1 MQLTDYIPTIN
12 TLRNVI
18 DIALVF
24 IIVYVVLKLLR
35 GTRAVPT
42 VVGMVILA
50 LLYWLAVAQELSTL
64 EFVLRYAVG
73 FIGIAIIVLF
83 QSEIRQALIY
93 FANRLRFP
101 ILKRQRGQFGGSVY
115 DEIVLAVTTLAS
127 EKTGALIVIERNIG
141 LRNFIDAG
149 VQLDA
154 RLSYDLLVTIFNPST
169 PLHDGAVVIQNE
181 RLAAASVFL
190 PLTKNP
196 EISRELGTRHRAA
209 IGITEGSDAISLVV
223 SEETGLITYVEA
235 GEVRRNIETT
245 QLRKLLL
252 DAMEI
257 PLIEPPRNAQSDEGG
272 GDRELRIENG
282 ELRMENCKAKI
293 SPPASPSNLDSS
305 LMSSEGK
312 HRIAQL
318 AMLHDVPSQLDPVLL
333 ILNSQFSILN

>member
-1 MQLTDYIPTIN
+1 MNFSDYITMN
-12 TLRNVI
+12 ALRDFI

-24 IIVYVVLKLLR
+24 VIVYVVLKLLR

-42 VVGMVILA
+42 VIGLVLLGV
-50 LLYWLAVAQELSTL
+50 LYWVASTQELPTL
-64 EFVLRYAVG
+64 EFVLRYAVVYLG
-73 FIGIAIIVLF
+73 FAIIVLF
-83 QSEIRQALIY
+83 QSEIRQALMY

-127 EKTGALIVIERNIG
+127 EKTGALVVIERNIG

-196 EISRELGTRHRAA
+196 EVSRELGTRHRAA
-209 IGITEGSDAISLVV
+209 IGITEGTDAISIVV
-223 SEETGLITYVEA
+223 SEETGLITFVQGNNIIRNTDTA
-235 GEVRRNIETT
+235 TLRR
-245 QLRKLLL
+245 LLL
-252 DAMEI
+252 EAMEI
-257 PLIEPPRNAQSDEGG
+257 PMVEAKREP
-272 GDRELRIENG
+272 
-282 ELRMENCKAKI
+282 AKT
-293 SPPASPSNLDSS
+293 
-305 LMSSEGK
+305 MKESETEITIG
-312 HRIAQL
+312 
-318 AMLHDVPSQLDPVLL
+318 
-333 ILNSQFSILN
+333 

>member
-1 MQLTDYIPTIN
+1 MN
-12 TLRNVI
+12 ALRDFI

-24 IIVYVVLKLLR
+24 VIVYVVLKLLR

-42 VVGMVILA
+42 VIGLVLLGV
-50 LLYWLAVAQELSTL
+50 LYWVASTQELATL
-64 EFVLRYAVG
+64 EFVLRYAVVYIG
-73 FIGIAIIVLF
+73 FAIIVLF
-83 QSEIRQALIY
+83 QSEIRQALMY

-154 RLSYDLLVTIFNPST
+154 RLSYDLLVTIFNPAT

-196 EISRELGTRHRAA
+196 EVSRELGTRHRAA
-209 IGITEGSDAISLVV
+209 IGITEGTDAISIVV
-223 SEETGLITYVEA
+223 SEETGLITFVQGNNIIRNTDTA
-235 GEVRRNIETT
+235 TLRR
-245 QLRKLLL
+245 LLL
-252 DAMEI
+252 EAMEI
-257 PLIEPPRNAQSDEGG
+257 PLVEQKREP
-272 GDRELRIENG
+272 
-282 ELRMENCKAKI
+282 AKT
-293 SPPASPSNLDSS
+293 
-305 LMSSEGK
+305 MKESETEITIG
-312 HRIAQL
+312 
-318 AMLHDVPSQLDPVLL
+318 
-333 ILNSQFSILN
+333 

>member
-1 MQLTDYIPTIN
+1 MQFFDYIPTIN
-12 TLRNVI
+12 TARNLL

-42 VVGMVILA
+42 VVGLVLLG
-50 LLYWLAVAQELSTL
+50 LLYWLAVAQDLSTL
-64 EFVLRYAVG
+64 EFVLRYAVLYVG
-73 FIGIAIIVLF
+73 FAIIVLF
-83 QSEIRQALIY
+83 QSEIRQALMY

-101 ILKRQRGQFGGSVY
+101 ILMRQRGQFGGSVY
-115 DEIVLAVTTLAS
+115 DEVVLALTTLAS

-169 PLHDGAVVIQNE
+169 PLHDGAVIIQNE

-196 EISRELGTRHRAA
+196 EISREMGTRHRAA
-209 IGITEGSDAISLVV
+209 IGVTEGSDAISLVV

-235 GEVRRNIETT
+235 GEFRRNLDTN

-252 DAMEI
+252 AAMQI
-257 PLIEPPRNAQSDEGG
+257 PLRETKRETTKTMKEPE
-272 GDRELRIENG
+272 
-282 ELRMENCKAKI
+282 
-293 SPPASPSNLDSS
+293 
-305 LMSSEGK
+305 SEITVG
-312 HRIAQL
+312 
-318 AMLHDVPSQLDPVLL
+318 
-333 ILNSQFSILN
+333 

>member
-1 MQLTDYIPTIN
+1 MQLSDYIPTIN
-12 TLRNVI
+12 TLRNVL

-42 VVGMVILA
+42 VIGIVILA
-50 LLYWLAVAQELSTL
+50 LLYWLAVAQELATL
-64 EFVLRYAVG
+64 EFILRSAV
-73 FIGIAIIVLF
+73 FYIGVAIIVLF

-101 ILKRQRGQFGGSVY
+101 FWRRQRGQFGGSVY

-127 EKTGALIVIERNIG
+127 EKTGALIVVERYVG

-154 RLSYDLLVTIFNPST
+154 RLSYDLLVTIFNPAT

-196 EISRELGTRHRAA
+196 SISRELGTRHRAA

-235 GEVRRNIETT
+235 GEIRRNLDTT
-245 QLRKLLL
+245 QLRKTLL
-252 DAMEI
+252 DAMEV
-257 PLIEPPRNAQSDEGG
+257 PLVQTK
-272 GDRELRIENG
+272 REQTKTMKETETEITIG
-282 ELRMENCKAKI
+282 
-293 SPPASPSNLDSS
+293 
-305 LMSSEGK
+305 
-312 HRIAQL
+312 
-318 AMLHDVPSQLDPVLL
+318 
-333 ILNSQFSILN
+333 

>member
-1 MQLTDYIPTIN
+1 MQLTDYIPTMN
-12 TLRNVI
+12 TLRSVL
-18 DIALVF
+18 DITLVF

-42 VVGMVILA
+42 VVGMVILG
-50 LLYWLAVAQELSTL
+50 LLYWLAVAEDLSTL
-64 EFVLRYAVG
+64 EFVLRYAVVY
-73 FIGIAIIVLF
+73 IGIAIIVLF

-93 FANRLRFP
+93 FANRFRFP
-101 ILKRQRGQFGGSVY
+101 ILKGQRGQFGGSVY

-149 VQLDA
+149 VQMDA
-154 RLSYDLLVTIFNPST
+154 RISYDLLVTIFNPAT
-169 PLHDGAVVIQNE
+169 PLHDGAVIIQKE

-235 GEVRRNIETT
+235 GNVRRHLDPTA
-245 QLRKLLL
+245 LRKLLL
-252 DAMEI
+252 EAMEI
-257 PLIEPPRNAQSDEGG
+257 PLVETR
-272 GDRELRIENG
+272 RET
-282 ELRMENCKAKI
+282 AK
-293 SPPASPSNLDSS
+293 
-305 LMSSEGK
+305 
-312 HRIAQL
+312 
-318 AMLHDVPSQLDPVLL
+318 VLKETETD
-333 ILNSQFSILN
+333 ITVS

>member
-1 MQLTDYIPTIN
+1 MPLADYITIN
-12 TLRNVI
+12 ALRNVI
-18 DIALVF
+18 DISLVF
-24 IIVYVVLKLLR
+24 ILVYVVLKLLR

-42 VVGMVILA
+42 VVGLILLG
-50 LLYWLAVAQELSTL
+50 LLYWISIEQDLATL
-64 EFVLRYAVG
+64 EFVLRYAVVYIG
-73 FIGIAIIVLF
+73 FAIIVLF

-101 ILKRQRGQFGGSVY
+101 ILKKQRGQFGGSVY

-127 EKTGALIVIERNIG
+127 EKTGALIVVERKVG

-154 RLSYDLLVTIFNPST
+154 RISYDLLVSIFNPST

-181 RLAAASVFL
+181 RVAAASVFL

-196 EISRELGTRHRAA
+196 SISRDLGTRHRAA

-223 SEETGLITYVEA
+223 SEETGLVTYVEA
-235 GEVRRNIETT
+235 GEIRRNLETT

-257 PLIEPPRNAQSDEGG
+257 PLVQAK
-272 GDRELRIENG
+272 REQTKTMKEAETEITIG
-282 ELRMENCKAKI
+282 
-293 SPPASPSNLDSS
+293 
-305 LMSSEGK
+305 
-312 HRIAQL
+312 
-318 AMLHDVPSQLDPVLL
+318 
-333 ILNSQFSILN
+333 

>member
-1 MQLTDYIPTIN
+1 MTASGRCPGVSKCIDGQLGSLCYAFHLAILMQMPDLIQTFG
-12 TLRNVI
+12 TLRNVL

-24 IIVYVVLKLLR
+24 IIVYVVLKLFR

-42 VVGMVILA
+42 LVGIVILA
-50 LLYWLAVAQELSTL
+50 LLYWLAITQELSTL

-73 FIGIAIIVLF
+73 FLGVAVIVLF

-93 FANRLRFP
+93 FASRFRFP

-127 EKTGALIVIERNIG
+127 EKTGALIVIERNVG

-149 VQLDA
+149 VQIDA
-154 RLSYDLLVTIFNPST
+154 RISYDLLVSIFNPAT

-181 RLAAASVFL
+181 RIAAASVFL

-235 GEVRRNIETT
+235 GNVRRNIDTT

-252 DAMEI
+252 DALEI
-257 PLIEPPRNAQSDEGG
+257 PLIEPRRDMANAIKEVETDITVG
-272 GDRELRIENG
+272 
-282 ELRMENCKAKI
+282 
-293 SPPASPSNLDSS
+293 
-305 LMSSEGK
+305 
-312 HRIAQL
+312 
-318 AMLHDVPSQLDPVLL
+318 
-333 ILNSQFSILN
+333 

>member
-1 MQLTDYIPTIN
+1 MPKAMQIDSYIPTVS

-24 IIVYVVLKLLR
+24 VIVYVVLKLFR

-42 VVGMVILA
+42 LVGIVILS
-50 LLYWLAVAQELSTL
+50 LLYWLSVTQELSTL

-83 QSEIRQALIY
+83 QSEIRQALMY
-93 FANRLRFP
+93 FANRFRFP

-115 DEIVLAVTTLAS
+115 DEIVLAVTTLAT
-127 EKTGALIVIERNIG
+127 EKTGALIVIERNVG

-149 VQLDA
+149 VQVDA
-154 RLSYDLLVTIFNPST
+154 RISYDLLVSIFHPET

-181 RLAAASVFL
+181 RIAAASVFL

-196 EISRELGTRHRAA
+196 TVSRELGTRHRAA

-235 GEVRRNIETT
+235 GQVHRNVDTT

-252 DAMEI
+252 DALDI
-257 PLIEPPRNAQSDEGG
+257 PMVESRNTKTFTA
-272 GDRELRIENG
+272 
-282 ELRMENCKAKI
+282 
-293 SPPASPSNLDSS
+293 DSTETPER
-305 LMSSEGK
+305 L
-312 HRIAQL
+312 
-318 AMLHDVPSQLDPVLL
+318 
-333 ILNSQFSILN
+333 

>member
-1 MQLTDYIPTIN
+1 MQLGDYIPAMSS
-12 TLRNVI
+12 LRNVL

-24 IIVYVVLKLLR
+24 VIVYVVLKLLR

-42 VVGMVILA
+42 VVGMVLLG
-50 LLYWLAVAQELSTL
+50 LLYWLAIAQGLSTL
-64 EFVLRYAVG
+64 EFVLRYAVVY
-73 FIGIAIIVLF
+73 IGIAIIVLF

-93 FANRLRFP
+93 FANRIRFP
-101 ILKRQRGQFGGSVY
+101 VLKRQRSQFGGSVY

-154 RLSYDLLVTIFNPST
+154 RLSYDLLVTIFNPAT
-169 PLHDGAVVIQNE
+169 PLHDGAVIIQNE

-235 GEVRRNIETT
+235 GNVRRNLDPTM
-245 QLRKLLL
+245 LRKLLL
-252 DAMEI
+252 DAMDI
-257 PLIEPPRNAQSDEGG
+257 PLVDKRRDTA
-272 GDRELRIENG
+272 
-282 ELRMENCKAKI
+282 KAIKE
-293 SPPASPSNLDSS
+293 
-305 LMSSEGK
+305 SETE
-312 HRIAQL
+312 ITL
-318 AMLHDVPSQLDPVLL
+318 T
-333 ILNSQFSILN
+333 

>member
-1 MQLTDYIPTIN
+1 MQFTDLIPTFN
-12 TLRNVI
+12 SLRNVI

-24 IIVYVVLKLLR
+24 VIVYVVLKLLR

-50 LLYWLAVAQELSTL
+50 LLYWLAVVQELSTL

-101 ILKRQRGQFGGSVY
+101 ILKKQRGQFGGSVY
-115 DEIVLAVTTLAS
+115 DEIVLAVTTLAT

-154 RLSYDLLVTIFNPST
+154 HISYDLLVTIFNPAT
-169 PLHDGAVVIQNE
+169 TLHDGAIVIQNE

-196 EISRELGTRHRAA
+196 EVSRELGTRHRAA
-209 IGITEGSDAISLVV
+209 IGITEGTDAISLVV

-235 GEVRRNIETT
+235 GEVRRNIDPTT
-245 QLRKLLL
+245 LRKLLL
-252 DAMEI
+252 DALEI
-257 PLIEPPRNAQSDEGG
+257 PLIETRKNFATETT
-272 GDRELRIENG
+272 ENT
-282 ELRMENCKAKI
+282 E
-293 SPPASPSNLDSS
+293 S
-305 LMSSEGK
+305 L
-312 HRIAQL
+312 
-318 AMLHDVPSQLDPVLL
+318 
-333 ILNSQFSILN
+333 